1 MSMGAAKPRLTDKRR
16 VGGSRVRRQQLKGAG
31 EHAAG
36 AIVRGAG
43 SIRLLGA
50 VCRVLIPPPLP
61 PAAPA
66 VPHSLPSL
74 SHNSLHCPASFADVM
89 SCVAGAHARGGLQ
102 VNVTAPKGAE
112 IMGNIVC
119 SRPARV
125 LVSFA
130 SDSPS
135 RVDRR
140 KLRQVS
146 GRAFCCFAQCHAHT
160 LTIAPTHAR
169 KHNTQ
174 KVVAEVAGVELESV
188 FVSLPSSPGKALPG
202 TPVPTLSRSISQ
214 KSVTKSVGAGVGDES
229 PVVLFEVMVDSS
241 DHQAC
246 TLFPCHPLM

>member
-1 MSMGAAKPRLTDKRR
+1 M
-16 VGGSRVRRQQLKGAG
+16 RRQQLKGAG

-66 VPHSLPSL
+66 VSLL
-74 SHNSLHCPASFADVM
+74 FALALAHFAPLPPVVC
-89 SCVAGAHARGGLQ
+89 SCHILRGGCRCTWTVQ
-102 VNVTAPKGAE
+102 VTVTAPKGAE
-112 IMGNIVC
+112 IMGSIVC

-125 LVSFA
+125 LVSLA

-146 GRAFCCFAQCHAHT
+146 GRALALHDADPSGQALLRAMSCT
-160 LTIAPTHAR
+160 PTHAR
-169 KHNTQ
+169 SHARTHARTQ
-174 KVVAEVAGVELESV
+174 TQHAKGGRGGGGRGARIGFCFSA
-188 FVSLPSSPGKALPG
+188 FVSWQSAPGDIRADTFAQHLTEERDKEC
-202 TPVPTLSRSISQ
+202 RRWRR
-214 KSVTKSVGAGVGDES
+214 
-229 PVVLFEVMVDSS
+229 
-241 DHQAC
+241 
-246 TLFPCHPLM
+246 

>member
-1 MSMGAAKPRLTDKRR
+1 
-16 VGGSRVRRQQLKGAG
+16 
-31 EHAAG
+31 
-36 AIVRGAG
+36 
-43 SIRLLGA
+43 
-50 VCRVLIPPPLP
+50 
-61 PAAPA
+61 
-66 VPHSLPSL
+66 
-74 SHNSLHCPASFADVM
+74 M

-146 GRAFCCFAQCHAHT
+146 GRALALHDADPIGQALLRAMSCTHTHDRSHAR
-160 LTIAPTHAR
+160 THAR

-174 KVVAEVAGVELESV
+174 KVVAEVAGVELKSV
-188 FVSLPSSPGKALPG
+188 FVSLPCSPGKALPG
-202 TPVPTLSRSISQ
+202 TPMPTLSRSISQ

-229 PVVLFEVMVDSS
+229 PVVLCEVMVDSS

-246 TLFPCHPLM
+246 TLRPCHPLKLPLGAISKAAVCQGQSFDRFLCWGILG

>member
-1 MSMGAAKPRLTDKRR
+1 MMQTLAGKR
-16 VGGSRVRRQQLKGAG
+16 
-31 EHAAG
+31 
-36 AIVRGAG
+36 
-43 SIRLLGA
+43 
-50 VCRVLIPPPLP
+50 
-61 PAAPA
+61 
-66 VPHSLPSL
+66 
-74 SHNSLHCPASFADVM
+74 
-89 SCVAGAHARGGLQ
+89 
-102 VNVTAPKGAE
+102 
-112 IMGNIVC
+112 
-119 SRPARV
+119 
-125 LVSFA
+125 
-130 SDSPS
+130 
-135 RVDRR
+135 
-140 KLRQVS
+140 
-146 GRAFCCFAQCHAHT
+146 CFAQCHAHT